1 MYTYAHT
8 VEKFIPAP
16 PEKVFAVLSDV
27 AHHDKLAG
35 SGEVKSIRLL
45 TPGELHVGTE
55 WEADEEITI
64 GKKTDK
70 FVAKSVVQEYDE
82 PTVLSWTSTPPIP
95 PVPKRIQWWY
105 HLTPEQG
112 GTRVS
117 EHVEVDFGGAKNLL
131 MKVPYQIMRGPA
143 VAAGMKRTLDNLAEE
158 ASTTSD

>member
-8 VEKFIPAP
+8 VEKFIAAP
-16 PEKVFAVLSDV
+16 PSPK
-27 AHHDKLAG
+27 
-35 SGEVKSIRLL
+35 
-45 TPGELHVGTE
+45 VGTE

-70 FVAKSVVQEYDE
+70 FIAKSVVQEYDE
-82 PTVLSWTSTPPIP
+82 PTVLSWTSIPPIP

-117 EHVEVDFGGAKNLL
+117 EHVEVDFGGAKNFLL
-131 MKVPYQIMRGPA
+131 KVPYQIMRAPA
-143 VAAGMKRTLDNLAEE
+143 VAAGMKRTLDNLAER
-158 ASTTSD
+158 AGTTSD

>member
-16 PEKVFAVLSDV
+16 PEKVFAVLSDI

-35 SGEVKSIRLL
+35 SGEVKAIRVL
-45 TPGELHVGTE
+45 TPGEVHVGTE

-64 GKKTDK
+64 GKRTDK

-82 PTVLSWTSTPPIP
+82 PVVLSWTSAAPIKP
-95 PVPKRIQWWY
+95 APKRIQWWY
-105 HLTPEQG
+105 HLTPEG
-112 GTRVS
+112 TGTRVS
-117 EHVEVDFGGAKNLL
+117 EHVEVDMGSAMNLL
-131 MKVPYQIMRGPA
+131 LKVPYQMMRGPA
-143 VAAGMKRTLDNLAEE
+143 VAAGMQRTLDNLAEE

>member
-1 MYTYAHT
+1 M
-8 VEKFIPAP
+8 
-16 PEKVFAVLSDV
+16 LSDV
-27 AHHDKLAG
+27 AHHDELAG
-35 SGEVKSIRLL
+35 SGEVKAIRVL
-45 TPGELHVGTE
+45 TPGEVHVGTE

-70 FVAKSVVQEYDE
+70 FVAKSVVQEYEE

-95 PVPKRIQWWY
+95 PTPKRIQWWY

-131 MKVPYQIMRGPA
+131 MKVPYQIKRGPA
-143 VAAGMKRTLDNLAEE
+143 VAAGMQRTLDNLAEK
-158 ASTTSD
+158 ARTTST